1 MDWGQWQAWFAEFTA
16 LVDAYKGLSTIV
28 LITVVLVIKHAIVK
42 WARRRSKKL
51 KNDYRNS
58 INTFENIVNAL
69 LAFVVIAFWANEVQN
84 LALSIAAFMVA
95 IVLAMREFI
104 QCLIGFMYYVSV
116 RPFRVGDWIKV
127 DNVAGEVV
135 EIDWAKTV
143 LLEIDPEHYD
153 YTGQH
158 IYVPNNKLIS
168 QTVKNLNFFKRY
180 ALHTFTITTEPTVN
194 VYEFVE
200 DFARFAREQCAH
212 FRGVALRYKSFIEHS
227 LDAEF
232 IEVDP
237 HITVDTNRYAK
248 TVVTVSLFCPT
259 NERAQLEDML
269 GKAFMRMWFTQL
281 KEQTGASSLL
291 VNPNVVPQLDSTG
304 KP

>member
-1 MDWGQWQAWFAEFTA
+1 MDWIQIQDWLTLVWQWTHE
-16 LVDAYKGLSTIV
+16 YKVLSTIG
-28 LITVVLVIKHAIVK
+28 LVTFTLLAKHAIVK
-42 WARRRSKKL
+42 WAKKRSKKL
-51 KNDYRNS
+51 QTDHRNS
-58 INTFENIVNAL
+58 INTFENIVNAI
-69 LAFVVIAFWANEVQN
+69 LAFVVIAFWANEMQN

-104 QCLIGFMYYVSV
+104 QCVIGFLYYVSV
-116 RPFRVGDWIKV
+116 RPFRVGDWVKV
-127 DNVAGEVV
+127 DNLAGEVV

-143 LLEIDPEHYD
+143 LLEIDPEHYV

-180 ALHTFTITTEPTVN
+180 SLHHFTITTEPTVN

-200 DFARFAREQCAH
+200 AFAALARQKCSH
-212 FRGVALRYKSFIEHS
+212 FREVALRYKSFIEHS

-232 IEVDP
+232 IDVDP
-237 HITVDTNRYAK
+237 HITVETNRYAK

-259 NERAQLEDML
+259 NERGELEDML
-269 GKAFMRMWFTQL
+269 GKEFMRMWFAQL
-281 KEQTGASSLL
+281 KTQTGADSLL
-291 VNPNVVPQLDSTG
+291 VTPSIASPSQE
-304 KP
+304 

>member
-1 MDWGQWQAWFAEFTA
+1 MLDWTQMQNW
-16 LVDAYKGLSTIV
+16 LVLVWLWVHEYKVLSTIG
-28 LITVVLVIKHAIVK
+28 LITVVLLIKHAIIK
-42 WARRRSKKL
+42 WAKKRSKKL
-51 KNDYRNS
+51 KTDHRNS
-58 INTFENIVNAL
+58 INTFENIVNAI
-69 LAFVVIAFWANEVQN
+69 LAFVVIAFWANEMQN

-95 IVLAMREFI
+95 IVLAIREFI
-104 QCLIGFMYYVSV
+104 QCVIGFFYYVSV
-116 RPFRVGDWIKV
+116 RPFRVGDWVKV

-135 EIDWAKTV
+135 EIDWVKTV

-180 ALHTFTITTEPTVN
+180 SLHQFTITTEPTVN

-200 DFARFAREQCAH
+200 DFATFAREQCAH
-212 FRGVALRYKSFIEHS
+212 FREVALRYKSFIEHS

-232 IEVDP
+232 IDVDP

-259 NERAQLEDML
+259 NERGELEDML
-269 GKAFMRMWFTQL
+269 GKEFMRMWFAQL
-281 KEQTGASSLL
+281 KAQTGAESLL
-291 VNPNVVPQLDSTG
+291 VNPSISAPIHST
-304 KP
+304 P